1 MSELNL
7 IPYELRQKHR
17 NSFKKINSPAL
28 IISIIVVLILAIGL
42 PLLNIQRLGIEQRKL
57 NEEIKRG
64 EEVLKESEKLKSD
77 IVNFKKHIA
86 LVDSIKELKSTSVNK
101 VRGLEKYI
109 VNDVIFESLIYG
121 EDKIIVEARSANYDS
136 ICIFVANIQETSE
149 YKNAAI
155 SQINYDKTRACYKCL
170 ISINY

>member
-17 NSFKKINSPAL
+17 SSFKKINSPVL
-28 IISIIVVLILAIGL
+28 IISIIAILILTIGL
-42 PLLNIQRLGIEQRKL
+42 PLLNIQRLSLEQNKL

-64 EEVLKESEKLKSD
+64 EEVLKESDKLKSD

-86 LVDSIKELKSTSVNK
+86 LVESIKELKSTSVNK
-101 VRGLEKYI
+101 IRGLEKYI
-109 VNDVIFESLIYG
+109 VNDVIFESLTYG
-121 EDKIIVEARSANYDS
+121 EGKIIVGARSTNYNA
-136 ICIFVANIQETSE
+136 ICVFIANIQETSE
-149 YKNAAI
+149 YKNAEI
-155 SQINYDKTRACYKCL
+155 SQINFDKTRACYKCL